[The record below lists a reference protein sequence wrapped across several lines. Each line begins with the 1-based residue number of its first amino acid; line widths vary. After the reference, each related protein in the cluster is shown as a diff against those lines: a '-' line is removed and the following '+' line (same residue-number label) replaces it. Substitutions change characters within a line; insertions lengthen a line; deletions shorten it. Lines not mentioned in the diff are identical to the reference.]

1 MKEFIVLTEKKRK
14 NKIIIRKN
22 MWLGIL
28 FTPADR
34 YELNYVTHSMGKDEI
49 ESTRIEMAQQMNH
62 HNEH

>member
-1 MKEFIVLTEKKRK
+1 
-14 NKIIIRKN
+14 